1 VNDKKVNELLDE
13 TFEKLRKG
21 EVDTKHVNAVLGL
34 GRYSLQRINTG
45 VRYASATGRTFKD
58 GYFTPDQF
66 EKKEK

>member
-1 VNDKKVNELLDE
+1 MNDKKVNELLDE

-34 GRYSLQRINTG
+34 GRLALQRINTG